1 MLMSK
6 TLGMEKDF
14 AGIAMV
20 YKHYIYNKKTM
31 LHV

>member
-1 MLMSK
+1 MSK
-6 TLGMEKDF
+6 TLGMEEDF

-20 YKHYIYNKKTM
+20 YKHYIYNNKTT